1 MPSVIIRSST
11 PETTCF
17 YSKAAKLSRLSINLS
32 RSSPETFG
40 NCPDEVEALAEVL
53 AVGVLADVLAVEVL
67 ADILAVEV
75 LADVLA
81 VEVLADVSAAGVV
94 VVGAPPC
101 IGKQLK
107 TEVWKITYY
116 QAVGFHLRRQ
126 KEQIHCLWD

>member
-1 MPSVIIRSST
+1 VPSVIIRSST

-32 RSSPETFG
+32 RSSPETSG
-40 NCPDEVEALAEVL
+40 NCPDEVEALAEVLAVGVLAEVL

-67 ADILAVEV
+67 ADVLAVEV

-81 VEVLADVSAAGVV
+81 VVVSADVLAAGVL
-94 VVGAPPC
+94 VVGVPPC

-107 TEVWKITYY
+107 TEMW
-116 QAVGFHLRRQ
+116 
-126 KEQIHCLWD
+126 